1 VERPPILVLIES
13 NESAID
19 KILGENKVIDDVMY
33 YFLHKCPYV
42 AARSSPVGWK

>member
-1 VERPPILVLIES
+1 MIES

-19 KILGENKVIDDVMY
+19 IILGKNKVIDDVMFL
-33 YFLHKCPYV
+33 FLHKCPYV